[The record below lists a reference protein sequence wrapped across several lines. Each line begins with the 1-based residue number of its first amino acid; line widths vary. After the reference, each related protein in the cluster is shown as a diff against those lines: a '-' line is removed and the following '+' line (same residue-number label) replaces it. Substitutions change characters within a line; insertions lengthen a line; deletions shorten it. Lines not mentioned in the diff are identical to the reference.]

1 MLCQSCQKHEASVHQ
16 YDLSY
21 DAAGKAQLK
30 MLDLCAPCA
39 KQRGLPLPGKVPTYS
54 NVVSMLSKAF
64 LGLQSAKQEGAAK
77 EEKESERSC
86 PDCGWTLRDFRQTSR
101 FGCAKDYE
109 VFSDFVDEV
118 LERIHGSCEH
128 PAHPEEAELARLR
141 EEMDEAV
148 RCEDYELAAGLR
160 DRIRDLEERLQDTES
175 LEF

>member
-16 YDLSY
+16 FDVVYDEQGGS
-21 DAAGKAQLK
+21 QLK
-30 MLDLCAPCA
+30 VLNLCSPCA

-64 LGLQSAKQEGAAK
+64 LGMQSAKQQPEA
-77 EEKESERSC
+77 ESEVEQSC

-118 LERIHGSCEH
+118 LERIHGTSEH
-128 PAHPEEAELARLR
+128 PVNAEETELARMR
-141 EEMDEAV
+141 SEMEEAI
-148 RCEDYELAAGLR
+148 RCEDYELAADLR
-160 DRIRDLEERLQDTES
+160 DRIRDLEERIQDAEK